1 MHSLVKNHKNPISRM
16 AGAPVGGSPIIE
28 RGGTQAAHGA
38 SGAEILGPLRHLGP
52 GGQWPAKTSK
62 IEEFDTEVSE

>member
-1 MHSLVKNHKNPISRM
+1 M

-62 IEEFDTEVSE
+62 IEEFDTLTQR